1 MMKVWS
7 SLLMALGGVAF
18 LFAVLSFLMQLL
30 SGPVLLW
37 NELVWSLGNL
47 LVGLGLMGTAIFSNL
62 DGFRERMQTGEA
74 RRAGKYGTSAVL
86 TAALGIALLG
96 LLAFMS
102 TRYHTRWDWTTAEA
116 HSLSSQTHSL
126 LEGLDSD
133 LVVVG
138 VYSPMAA
145 VPAKELLERYS
156 FISEKVKVEW
166 LDPERQPGRLRELEI
181 EPERLREGL
190 LHVTIGEESVEV
202 REMTEEALTNAI
214 VKLTRREQKKVYFV
228 IGHNERPTEGDGAEE
243 ATGFAF
249 AAEALTN
256 ENYEVETIL
265 LATTGEVPAD
275 ADVVIVAGPTRPL
288 LDPEHAAL
296 RAYAERGGALMMM
309 LDPRANTDV
318 APLLAEWGVKVGEDV
333 VVDLVGGMVG
343 TPTTPFAKD
352 YGPHPITDE
361 LRGFTVYEFARS
373 LTITA
378 EAADAFQSL
387 VRTGEDSWAEVDLA
401 RLEKAGEVGFDPED
415 SRGPITMAVAGTLSL
430 TAADDS
436 EEGAPAAPARIVV
449 VGDADFAS
457 NQLIGAYVNRDFF
470 LNSVNWL
477 LGDVESISIRPKT
490 GVASRLQLTT
500 DDFLA
505 LRYASLFV
513 LPETVAV
520 LGVIAWWRR
529 RRAPGR

>member
-1 MMKVWS
+1 MKAWS

-30 SGPVLLW
+30 SGPVFLW
-37 NELVWSLGNL
+37 SELIWSIGNL
-47 LVGLGLMGTAIFSNL
+47 VVGLGLMGTAFFSNL
-62 DGFRERMQTGEA
+62 DAFRERMRTGEA
-74 RRAGKYGTSAVL
+74 RRAGKYGSSAVL
-86 TAALGIALLG
+86 TAVFGIVLLG
-96 LLAFMS
+96 LLAFLS
-102 TRYHTRWDWTTAEA
+102 TRYHTHWDWTSAQA

-126 LEGLDSD
+126 LEGLEKD
-133 LVVVG
+133 LEVVG

-145 VPAKELLERYS
+145 ASAKQLLERYR

-166 LDPERQPGRLRELEI
+166 VDPERQPGRLRELEI
-181 EPERLREGL
+181 APERLRDGL

-202 REMTEEALTNAI
+202 RELTEQALTNAI

-243 ATGFAF
+243 ATGFSF
-249 AAEALTN
+249 AAEALAN

-275 ADVVIVAGPTRPL
+275 ADVVVIAGPTRPF

-296 RAYAERGGALMMM
+296 RAYAERGGALLIL

-318 APLLAEWGVKVGEDV
+318 APLLAEWGVNVRDDV

-361 LRGFTVYEFARS
+361 LRGFTVYQFARS
-373 LTITA
+373 VTPA
-378 EAADAFQSL
+378 PEAAGAFQSL
-387 VRTGEDSWAEVDLA
+387 VRTGEDSWSEVDLA
-401 RLEKAGEVGFDPED
+401 RLERAGEVGFDPED
-415 SRGPITMAVAGTLSL
+415 MRGPITLAVAGTLSL
-430 TAADDS
+430 EEAAAT
-436 EEGAPAAPARIVV
+436 EQGAPAEPARIVV

-457 NQLIGAYVNRDFF
+457 NQLIGAYLNRDFF
-470 LNSVNWL
+470 LNTLNWL
-477 LGDVESISIRPKT
+477 LGDVESISIRPKS
-490 GVASRLQLTT
+490 GVASRLQMTT
-500 DDFLA
+500 EDFLD

-513 LPETVAV
+513 LPELIAV
-520 LGVIAWWRR
+520 LGVIVWWRR

>member
-1 MMKVWS
+1 MKVWS

-37 NELVWSLGNL
+37 NELVWSIGNL
-47 LVGLGLMGTAIFSNL
+47 VVGLALMGSALFSNL
-62 DGFRERMQTGEA
+62 DAFRERMQTGEA
-74 RRAGKYGTSAVL
+74 RRAGKYGSSAVL
-86 TAALGIALLG
+86 TAALGIAFLG
-96 LLAFMS
+96 LLAFLS
-102 TRYHTRWDWTTAEA
+102 TRYHTHWDWTSAEA
-116 HSLSSQTHSL
+116 HSLSGQTHSL
-126 LEGLDSD
+126 LAGLESD

-156 FISEKVKVEW
+156 FVSEKVKVEW
-166 LDPERQPGRLRELEI
+166 LDPERQPGRLRQLEI

-202 REMTEEALTNAI
+202 RELTEEALTQAI
-214 VKLTRREQKKVYFV
+214 VKLTRRDQKKVYFV
-228 IGHNERPTEGDGAEE
+228 VGHNERPTEGDGAEE

-256 ENYEVETIL
+256 ENYEVGTIL
-265 LATTGEVPAD
+265 LATTGKVPAD
-275 ADVVIVAGPTRPL
+275 ADVVVVAGPTRPF
-288 LDPEHAAL
+288 LDLEHQAL
-296 RAYAERGGALMMM
+296 RAYAEQGGALLIL

-318 APLLAEWGVKVGEDV
+318 APMLAEWGVTVGEDV

-361 LRGFTVYEFARS
+361 LRGYTVYEFARS
-373 LTITA
+373 LTVAA
-378 EAADAFQSL
+378 EAAGAFQSL
-387 VRTGEDSWAEVDLA
+387 VRTGADSWAEVDFA
-401 RLEKAGEVGFDPED
+401 RLEQAGEVGFDPED
-415 SRGPITMAVAGTLSL
+415 TRGPVTMAVAGTLSL
-430 TAADDS
+430 AGADAA
-436 EEGAPAAPARIVV
+436 EGGAPADPARIVV

-470 LNSVNWL
+470 VNSLNWL

-500 DDFLA
+500 EDFLD
-505 LRYASLFV
+505 LRYVSLFV
-513 LPETVAV
+513 LPEMVAV
-520 LGVIAWWRR
+520 LGVVAWWRR

>member
-102 TRYHTRWDWTTAEA
+102 TRYHTRWDWT
-116 HSLSSQTHSL
+116 
-126 LEGLDSD
+126 D

-256 ENYEVETIL
+256 ENCSTPSMRL
-265 LATTGEVPAD
+265 FA
-275 ADVVIVAGPTRPL
+275 PTRS
-288 LDPEHAAL
+288 
-296 RAYAERGGALMMM
+296 GA
-309 LDPRANTDV
+309 V
-318 APLLAEWGVKVGEDV
+318 
-333 VVDLVGGMVG
+333 
-343 TPTTPFAKD
+343 
-352 YGPHPITDE
+352 H
-361 LRGFTVYEFARS
+361 
-373 LTITA
+373 
-378 EAADAFQSL
+378 
-387 VRTGEDSWAEVDLA
+387 
-401 RLEKAGEVGFDPED
+401 
-415 SRGPITMAVAGTLSL
+415 
-430 TAADDS
+430 
-436 EEGAPAAPARIVV
+436 
-449 VGDADFAS
+449 
-457 NQLIGAYVNRDFF
+457 
-470 LNSVNWL
+470 
-477 LGDVESISIRPKT
+477 
-490 GVASRLQLTT
+490 
-500 DDFLA
+500 
-505 LRYASLFV
+505 
-513 LPETVAV
+513 
-520 LGVIAWWRR
+520 
-529 RRAPGR
+529 